1 MPSLTNYDGV
11 DAPFGILELGSTY
24 MLEPARERQQL
35 QANDPLAFALPQRES
50 YAKKITV
57 EWTEDELRLIGVVR
71 SGGKN
76 FLNTFGVGK
85 TFDFTAAMF
94 RRGDS
99 IDMET
104 INHLRAPGE
113 HQQLYGMRLVQERMF
128 ALISQVNLMWA
139 FLRAQLMSGGINYTD
154 PETQVTVQADPGIPS
169 TNYYTVG
176 SNSPST
182 PVSSSTKWSDTA
194 NSTPITDIENM
205 LYRMKLMGRTKPT
218 HAVLSSAMMKLLC
231 QNAQVRAHLPGNT
244 TGLSNLGQVVWN
256 ADGTLKS
263 LCGVQLIEHYM
274 TYDDWNTEIGRA
286 HV

>member
-182 PVSSSTKWSDTA
+182 PGVERHRCSTRPSGACGSPYRRSSRGCSSARVPTGCSPTGSW
-194 NSTPITDIENM
+194 
-205 LYRMKLMGRTKPT
+205 MGRHVARRGAPIP
-218 HAVLSSAMMKLLC
+218 SAAAARDSTSCRSTLRPMS
-231 QNAQVRAHLPGNT
+231 NAIR
-244 TGLSNLGQVVWN
+244 SR
-256 ADGTLKS
+256 S
-263 LCGVQLIEHYM
+263 EEH
-274 TYDDWNTEIGRA
+274 TSELQS
-286 HV
+286 H